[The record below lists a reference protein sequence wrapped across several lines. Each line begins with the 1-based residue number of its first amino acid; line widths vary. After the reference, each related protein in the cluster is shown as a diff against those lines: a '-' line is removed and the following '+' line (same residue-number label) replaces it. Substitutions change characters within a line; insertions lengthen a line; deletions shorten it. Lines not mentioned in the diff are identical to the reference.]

1 MKKSMIA
8 AAVVATAF
16 AASANAGW
24 FVISSASAS
33 GTTTGTLPGAGAEMQ
48 AGSAGTL
55 AQPGSNILSVIDA
68 TDFTNIG
75 TAIGLGSLAT
85 NTIHYFGMENSGSGP
100 AFFGFAF
107 KATGGSIGLNVN
119 LNNQAGAPS
128 GSGVL
133 VGNGDGTTSY
143 GSYSTVSGQ
152 FSSSAPVVVNSGD
165 TLIVL
170 FANLSAGSAVSGSI
184 SLDSGAASMGI
195 NYLSFNGSN
204 YASIGGVTGATAS
217 QLNIATYAVPVP
229 APALLAGAGLV
240 GAAALRRRMAKK
252 A

>member
-33 GTTTGTLPGAGAEMQ
+33 GSTTGTLPGAGAAMTP
-48 AGSAGTL
+48 GSAGTL
-55 AQPGSNILSVIDA
+55 AQPGSNTLGILNT
-68 TDFTNIG
+68 TDYSNIS

-85 NTIHYFGMENSGSGP
+85 DTIHYFGMENTGSGP

-107 KATGGSIGLNVN
+107 RASVGVGLNVN

-133 VGNGDGTTSY
+133 VGDGDGTTSY

>member
-107 KATGGSIGLNVN
+107 RASVGVGLNVN

-152 FSSSAPVVVNSGD
+152 FS
-165 TLIVL
+165 
-170 FANLSAGSAVSGSI
+170 
-184 SLDSGAASMGI
+184 
-195 NYLSFNGSN
+195 
-204 YASIGGVTGATAS
+204 
-217 QLNIATYAVPVP
+217 
-229 APALLAGAGLV
+229 
-240 GAAALRRRMAKK
+240 
-252 A
+252 